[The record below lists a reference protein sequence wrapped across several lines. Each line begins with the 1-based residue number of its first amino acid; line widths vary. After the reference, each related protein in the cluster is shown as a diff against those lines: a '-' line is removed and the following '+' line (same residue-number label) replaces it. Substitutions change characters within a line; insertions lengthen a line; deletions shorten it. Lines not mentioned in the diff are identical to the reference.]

1 MAGNVRPDGTFLGER
16 GARQP
21 LQSVAGAV
29 SLDGK
34 EAGYLFERGAGNGL
48 FRGKTLWGR

>member
-1 MAGNVRPDGTFLGER
+1 MSAPT
-16 GARQP
+16 AP
-21 LQSVAGAV
+21 LPCATATAASTLAGAV

-34 EAGYLFERGAGNGL
+34 EAGYLFERGAGSGL

>member
-1 MAGNVRPDGTFLGER
+1 MGGDVRADGTFAVKDVDQR
-16 GARQP
+16 I
-21 LQSVAGAV
+21 AGAV

-34 EAGYLFERGAGNGL
+34 EAGYLFERNAAGGL

>member
-1 MAGNVRPDGTFLGER
+1 MAGDVRGDGTFSVRDLGSR
-16 GARQP
+16 
-21 LQSVAGAV
+21 QSVAGAV

-34 EAGYLFERGAGNGL
+34 EAGYLFERGLGSGL

>member
-1 MAGNVRPDGTFLGER
+1 ELRAAGDLRPDGSFAVRDSSQFVT
-16 GARQP
+16 GAT
-21 LQSVAGAV
+21 

-34 EAGYLFERGAGNGL
+34 EVGYLFERSVVGGL